1 MALAKDYKTMQ
12 NELNQILDD
21 LQTGDIDVDEAIKK
35 YDRGQVLIRD
45 ITEYLKTAKNKITK
59 IKP

>member
-1 MALAKDYKTMQ
+1 MALAKDYKSMQ